1 MIDRVPLKKVDFSK
15 FRYEKSELLWKDDYD
30 YIPYLARMIN
40 FVVRKLLKH
49 QGMDFKKALELIYEG
64 QTLYQLMADWKE
76 IGWEIPPGLY
86 YRWYR
91 EEAELPQIEDATRP
105 QLVPFDL
112 EHENLIVAIE
122 TAWRR
127 LGYKESDAFW
137 WINEKVIGEA
147 WTTLGRSS
155 ASAKEIEEYLK
166 ANCRPFGLGCRAR

>member
-1 MIDRVPLKKVDFSK
+1 MI
-15 FRYEKSELLWKDDYD
+15 YEKPEPLWKDDYD

-64 QTLYQLMADWKE
+64 QTIYLLMADWKE

-91 EEAELPQIEDATRP
+91 EEAGLPQIEDATKP

-122 TAWRR
+122 TVWRR
-127 LGYKESDAFW
+127 LGYKESDVFW
-137 WINEKVIGEA
+137 WSNEKVIEEA
-147 WTTLGRSS
+147 WTTLGRNS
-155 ASAKEIEEYLK
+155 ASSKEIEEYLK
-166 ANCRPFGLGCRAR
+166 SNCRPFRLGCNAR